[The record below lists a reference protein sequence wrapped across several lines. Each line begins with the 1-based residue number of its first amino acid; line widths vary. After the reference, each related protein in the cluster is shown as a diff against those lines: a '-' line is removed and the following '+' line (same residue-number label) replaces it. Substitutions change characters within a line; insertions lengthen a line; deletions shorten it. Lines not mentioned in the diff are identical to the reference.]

1 MLAEITLTTFDYVAF
16 FAMAVVFFGVI
27 YFIIWLGDL
36 PANIARQRNHP
47 QVASVQAL
55 AWLGLLFTGGV
66 VYILAFAWA
75 YYDYPQTIH
84 TTTEAPSPKGS
95 DKGHQPQSSIAGET
109 S

>member
-1 MLAEITLTTFDYVAF
+1 MLAAIELTKFDYVAF
-16 FAMAVVFFGVI
+16 FAMAVVFFGII

-36 PANIARQRNHP
+36 PANIARKRNHP

-75 YYDYPQTIH
+75 YYNYPQTVH
-84 TTTEAPSPKGS
+84 SSSQTETNQVTEG
-95 DKGHQPQSSIAGET
+95 DKS
-109 S
+109 